1 MRLFQAIRPLCS
13 AGFGSALS
21 PERTNEQNT
30 MNIHDILAKVRQQSV
45 TERQKGAVFE
55 KLMQRWL
62 QSDPR
67 YCNLLKK
74 VWLWD
79 EFPAKGEFGGKDTGI
94 DLVARTEE
102 GDYWAI
108 QCKCYDANAVIDKPA
123 VDTFLSTSSKTF
135 TDDVT
140 LKTVGFSL
148 RLWISTTDHWG
159 PTATQTI
166 ANQNP
171 PVQRIG
177 LKDLEMSPVDW
188 TKLEGGSQGSDA
200 RLAGKQLKEHQ
211 LKAISK
217 ARTHFIEEGNDRGK
231 LVMACGTGK
240 TYTALNLVEQLTDQ
254 KGLILFMVPSIA
266 LLGQA
271 LNDWSADSKK
281 PFKAVCICSDSKSSK
296 ITKKNNNF
304 DDKEDSVI
312 DLPLPATTN
321 ADTIARQLK
330 LYRKHSEQGKGMV
343 VVFSTY
349 QSVDAVSEAQRAIL
363 KETNGEYGVFDF
375 IVCDE
380 AHRTTGVMRDR
391 DNESSFTKIHSNEN
405 VQGRKRLYMTATPRL
420 YGEGAQK
427 KAAEKDAVLFS
438 MDDENIYGKEFFR
451 VNFSYAVEHGLLTDY
466 KVLVLTVNGSDLPAN
481 IKEKVENPL
490 SKEFDFDDTT
500 KLIGVINGL
509 AKQVKGDGGKT
520 WEVDPRKMHR
530 ALAFCSSIG
539 DDYKPG
545 TSKNVAHVLPQL
557 SQDYYNSLNDAEKD
571 KAVLIEAKHID
582 GSMDSLQRNERL
594 QWLREEPE
602 NENICKVIT
611 NVRCLSEGVDVP
623 ALDAVLFLSARN
635 SQVDVVQ
642 SVGRIMRNFKEGTPE
657 EKKYGYIIIPIVVDE
672 NQKPE
677 EVLDNNTTFDVVWS
691 ILNALRSHDDNF
703 NAEVNKINL
712 NRKKNDPTSDPS
724 GKITIGAA
732 GLGVDDPQAHD
743 DAVVLGSD
751 EVGRQLAL
759 RFGELKDG
767 IYAKL
772 VEKCG
777 DRLYWENWAKEV
789 GEVAKNF
796 IARITQM
803 VLKEGIHKEEFD
815 HFLEGLQ
822 KNINDSIDGPQA
834 VEMLAQHLITRPVFD
849 ALFAEYEFVK
859 NNAVSRSMQHMI
871 ELLEDK
877 GLTKDL
883 DVLEKFYDSVKRN
896 VTNIDNLEGK
906 QSIIKSL
913 YEKFFK
919 GAFPLTVEKLGIVY
933 TPVECVDFII
943 RSVNDILKQE
953 FDTSLTEENVH
964 ILDPFTGTGTF
975 ITRLLQS
982 GLIKKE
988 DLERKYRN
996 EIHCNEIVL
1005 LAYYIADVNIESVFH
1020 DIVKRE
1026 HYLPYD
1032 GICLTDTF
1040 QLNESGD
1047 NDIFSQLF
1055 PENSERL
1062 KKQKKAPVRVVIGNP
1077 PYSVGQKSAN
1087 DNAQNLSYKT
1097 LDSRVENTYAKY
1109 STATLKNALYD
1120 SYIKAFRW
1128 ASDRINANGNKDGGI
1143 VAFISNGAWLDGNAQ
1158 DGMRKCFEDEFSSIY
1173 VLNLRGNQRTSGE
1186 LSRKEGGKIFGSGSR
1201 TPIAI
1206 TFLVK
1211 NPKAENKKAVI
1222 HYHDI
1227 GDYLSR
1233 EDKLKKVKEFRS
1245 LGSGKIDW
1253 QIIKPNDKQD
1263 WINQRDGVFDTLI
1276 NLGDKEDKS
1285 NKSSKFFNAVHTNGL
1300 KTQRDVWCYNHSH
1313 NVVVTNM
1320 TRMIS
1325 FYNQQCEEYK
1335 TSNQSAEDFV
1345 NKDLTKINWTSG
1357 LISDLKNNK
1366 KAVFQP
1372 NEIIDSLYRPFTKQK
1387 LYCNYQFNERQGIK
1401 IKGKPDNDLQNI
1413 FISVSG
1419 IGTNK
1424 GFCCLISNLIPDL
1437 GMLGSTQCYPLYW
1450 YEERG
1455 EKKVGNQLELFG
1467 QEEGESKYIRHD
1479 GVSDWILKEVRSR
1492 YGNLTSI
1499 SKEDIFYYVYGL
1511 IHSEEYRTRF
1521 ADDLRKSLPRIPIVD
1536 KVADFVAFNKAGRA
1550 LADLHLNYESVAAH
1564 PEVKVTE
1571 LGKKEDYIDEETGET
1586 VMNGDAFNYYSV
1598 EKMRFPS
1605 GQKAKDKPSTI
1616 IYNPHITLEHIPAV
1630 AYDYVVNGKSAIEWI
1645 MERYAVTIDKDSLIK
1660 NDPNDWSREHN
1671 QPRYILDLL
1680 LSVINVSVQTVAI
1693 VKGLP
1698 ALNLGAS
1705 AATAATTT
1713 PPTPEI
1719 KPMTEL
1725 LEEVAKEEQ
1734 FVRYLPVY
1742 GLKAACGAFESNE
1755 LPGVTGWVDIAESG
1769 IHPKGDLNYF
1779 VCQAKGHSM
1788 EPRIQDG
1795 DYVVCRFYT
1804 PQSAGSRNGK
1814 MVLASIS
1821 EYDGDYDGRYTI
1833 KEYRSE
1839 KNADGTG
1846 KSVTLYPLNKDYS
1859 PIELSE
1865 DDDVRIVAEVVGVV
1879 K

>member
-1 MRLFQAIRPLCS
+1 MSIY
-13 AGFGSALS
+13 
-21 PERTNEQNT
+21 
-30 MNIHDILAKVRQQSV
+30 DILQKIRSLSV
-45 TERQKGAVFE
+45 TERQKGALFE
-55 KLMQRWL
+55 KIMQRWL
-62 QSDPR
+62 KSDPR
-67 YCNLLKK
+67 YCNTLKE
-74 VWLWD
+74 VWLWED
-79 EFPAKGEFGGKDTGI
+79 FPAKSEFGGKDTGI
-94 DLVARTEE
+94 DLVARTDE
-102 GDYWAI
+102 GEYWAI
-108 QCKCYDANAVIDKPA
+108 QCKCYDEHAVIDKPA

-140 LKTVGFSL
+140 LKNVGFTL

-188 TKLEGGSQGSDA
+188 TKIEGGSHGNDV
-200 RLAGKQLKEHQ
+200 RLEGKQLMEHQ

-240 TYTALNLVEQLTDQ
+240 TYTALNLVEQLTDN
-254 KGLILFMVPSIA
+254 KGLVLFMVPSIA

-281 PFKAVCICSDSKSSK
+281 PFKAICICSDSKSSK
-296 ITKKNNNF
+296 INKKNNNNF
-304 DDKEDSVI
+304 DEKEDSII

-321 ADTIARQLK
+321 ADTIAKQLK

-380 AHRTTGVMRDR
+380 AHRTTGVMKDR
-391 DNESSFTKIHSNEN
+391 DNESSFTKIHDDKN
-405 VQGRKRLYMTATPRL
+405 VQGKKRLYMTATPRL
-420 YGEGAQK
+420 YGESAQK

-438 MDDENIYGKEFFR
+438 MDDETIYGKEFFR
-451 VNFSYAVEHGLLTDY
+451 VNFSYAVEHDLLTDY

-539 DDYKPG
+539 DEYKPG

-557 SQDYYNSLNDAEKD
+557 SQDYYNSLNDGEKD
-571 KAVLIEAKHID
+571 KAVIVEAKHID
-582 GSMDSLQRNERL
+582 GSMDSMKRNEKL

-602 NENICKVIT
+602 NENVCKVIT

-642 SVGRIMRNFKEGTPE
+642 SVGRIMRNFKKGTPE

-677 EVLDNNTTFDVVWS
+677 EVLDNNATFEVVWS

-712 NRKKNDPTSDPS
+712 NRKKNDPTDDPS
-724 GKITIGAA
+724 RKITIGGVA
-732 GLGVDDPQAHD
+732 LGGDDDPQGAN

-751 EVGRQLAL
+751 EVGKQLTL
-759 RFGELKDG
+759 RFGELKEG

-803 VLKEGIHKEEFD
+803 VLKEGVHKEEFD
-815 HFLEGLQ
+815 SFLEGLK

-834 VEMLAQHLITRPVFD
+834 IEMLAQHLITRPVFD
-849 ALFAEYEFVK
+849 ALFSEYQFVK
-859 NNAVSRSMQHMI
+859 NNAVSKSMQNMVQ
-871 ELLEDK
+871 LLEDK

-906 QSIIKSL
+906 QSVIKSL

-975 ITRLLQS
+975 ITRLMQS

-988 DLERKYRN
+988 DLERKYLN

-1026 HYLPYD
+1026 QYLPYD

-1077 PYSVGQKSAN
+1077 PYSAKQKSAN
-1087 DNAQNLSYKT
+1087 DNAQNLSYKQ
-1097 LDSRVENTYAKY
+1097 LDTRIANTYVKY
-1109 STATLKNALYD
+1109 SNSNNSSNTYD

-1128 ASDRINANGNKDGGI
+1128 ASDRINTNGNKDGGI
-1143 VAFISNGAWLDGNAQ
+1143 VAFISNGAWIDTPAQ

-1211 NPKAENKKAVI
+1211 NLKAENKKAVI

-1253 QIIKPNDKQD
+1253 QIIEPNDKYD

-1276 NLGDKEDKS
+1276 NLGDKDDKKNDKVFFYANAYGRGLGTS
-1285 NKSSKFFNAVHTNGL
+1285 RDNWVYNFSNSQLQNNIKMSTEFYNWERERYNKSDKTIPVDDFL
-1300 KTQRDVWCYNHSH
+1300 KY
-1313 NVVVTNM
+1313 
-1320 TRMIS
+1320 
-1325 FYNQQCEEYK
+1325 
-1335 TSNQSAEDFV
+1335 
-1345 NKDLTKINWTSG
+1345 DLTKITWSKGYKEDVEKNREHQFSPDFITEGVYRPYVKEYLYYDKKVLNEAGAVSKIYVSNSG
-1357 LISDLKNNK
+1357 LKNL
-1366 KAVFQP
+1366 A
-1372 NEIIDSLYRPFTKQK
+1372 I
-1387 LYCNYQFNERQGIK
+1387 C
-1401 IKGKPDNDLQNI
+1401 
-1413 FISVSG
+1413 VSG
-1419 IGTNK
+1419 IGGNK
-1424 GFCCLISNLIPDL
+1424 EFSLLLTDKVPDL
-1437 GMLGSTQCYPLYW
+1437 NIISSGSQCFPLYW

-1455 EKKVGNQLELFG
+1455 EKKAGNQLELFEL
-1467 QEEGESKYIRHD
+1467 EEGEGKYIRHD

-1499 SKEDIFYYVYGL
+1499 TKEDIFYYVYGIL
-1511 IHSEEYRTRF
+1511 HSEEYRTRF

-1550 LADLHLNYESVAAH
+1550 LANLHLNYENVEAH
-1564 PEVKVTE
+1564 PNVTVSE
-1571 LGKKEDYIDEETGET
+1571 LGNDHSDEYK
-1586 VMNGDAFNYYSV
+1586 YYEV
-1598 EKMRFPS
+1598 EKMHFPT
-1605 GQKAKDKPSTI
+1605 GQKAKDKPGTI
-1616 IYNPHITLEHIPAV
+1616 IYNPHITIGNIPAE

-1680 LSVINVSVQTVAI
+1680 LSVINVSVQTMQV
-1693 VKGLP
+1693 VKALP
-1698 ALNLGAS
+1698 SLHLGV
-1705 AATAATTT
+1705 TTT
-1713 PPTPEI
+1713 TEAESAQGKTTVI
-1719 KPMTEL
+1719 KPMVEIL
-1725 LEEVAKEEQ
+1725 DEVDDADK
-1734 FVRYLPVY
+1734 FIHYLPVY
-1742 GLKAACGAFESNE
+1742 NLKAACGTFEGNE
-1755 LPGVTGWVDIAESG
+1755 LPTVKGWTNIEGSG
-1769 IHPKGDLNYF
+1769 LHPKGDQNYF
-1779 VCQAKGHSM
+1779 ICQAKGNSM
-1788 EPRIQDG
+1788 QPKINDG
-1795 DYVVCRFYT
+1795 DYVICRFYT
-1804 PQSAGSRNGK
+1804 PQNGGSRNGK
-1814 MVLASIS
+1814 MVLATIS

-1833 KEYRSE
+1833 KEYHST
-1839 KNADGTG
+1839 KNADGSRQTI
-1846 KSVTLYPLNKDYS
+1846 TLKPLNPDFA
-1859 PIELSE
+1859 PIELKE
-1865 DDDVRIVAEVVGVV
+1865 DDDARVVAEVLKVL
-1879 K
+1879 

>member
-13 AGFGSALS
+13 AGFGSDLS

-171 PVQRIG
+171 PVLRIG

-188 TKLEGGSQGSDA
+188 AKLEGGSQGNDV
-200 RLAGKQLKEHQ
+200 RLAGKQLMEHQ

-217 ARTHFIEEGNDRGK
+217 ARTHFVEEGNDRGK

-296 ITKKNNNF
+296 NF

-312 DLPLPATTN
+312 DLPRPATTN
-321 ADTIARQLK
+321 ADTIAKQLM
-330 LYRKHSEQGKGMV
+330 LYREHSEQGKGMV

-380 AHRTTGVMRDR
+380 AHRTTGVMKDR

-451 VNFSYAVEHGLLTDY
+451 VNFSYAVENRLLTDY

-642 SVGRIMRNFKEGTPE
+642 SVGRIMRNFKKGTPE

-815 HFLEGLQ
+815 HFLEGLK

-988 DLERKYRN
+988 DMERKYRN

-1097 LDSRVENTYAKY
+1097 LDSRIACTYAKN
-1109 STATLKNALYD
+1109 TNATNKNSLYD
-1120 SYIKAFRW
+1120 SYIEAFRW

-1158 DGMRKCFEDEFSSIY
+1158 DGMRKCFEEEFSSIY

-1211 NPKAENKKAVI
+1211 NPKATNKKAVI

-1233 EDKLKKVKEFRS
+1233 EDKLKKVKDFRS
-1245 LGSGKIDW
+1245 VGSGKIDW

-1276 NLGDKEDKS
+1276 PLEFSKQSIFSDCKS
-1285 NKSSKFFNAVHTNGL
+1285 NGL
-1300 KTQRDVWCYNHSH
+1300 KTGRDNWIWSFSKESIRYNMKGC
-1313 NVVVTNM
+1313 TE
-1320 TRMIS
+1320 
-1325 FYNQQCEEYK
+1325 FFNQQ
-1335 TSNQSAEDFV
+1335 S
-1345 NKDLTKINWTSG
+1345 KDLSCGNIADITYDKTKISWDEGIINKCKSNG
-1357 LISDLKNNK
+1357 SLDYSDNYITEG
-1366 KAVFQP
+1366 F
-1372 NEIIDSLYRPFTKQK
+1372 YRPFSKQQ
-1387 LYCNYQFNERQGIK
+1387 LYYYKPWLQRTYQLPK
-1401 IKGKPDNDLQNI
+1401 IFKKDTENLVICVP
-1413 FISVSG
+1413 G
-1419 IGTNK
+1419 IGNTKPFTVFFTN
-1424 GFCCLISNLIPDL
+1424 SIPDL
-1437 GMLGSTQCYPLYW
+1437 GLNAGTQCFPLYW

-1455 EKKVGNQLELFG
+1455 EKKAGNQLELFG

-1511 IHSEEYRTRF
+1511 LHSEEYHTRF

-1550 LADLHLNYESVAAH
+1550 LADLHLNYESVAAC

-1586 VMNGDAFNYYSV
+1586 VLNGDAFNYYSV

-1645 MERYAVTIDKDSLIK
+1645 MERYQVTIDKDSLIK

-1698 ALNLGAS
+1698 ALNLGAG
-1705 AATAATTT
+1705 AATTATAATTT
-1713 PPTPEI
+1713 PPAPEI